1 MNDLVK
7 IQALLED
14 KADCQARLNLLPYEG
29 SPEIKEQ
36 NGSRYLYVRKRIE
49 KIIKCKRIYFL
60 FIYP

>member
-14 KADCQARLNLLPYEG
+14 ISDCQARLNLLTYDG

-36 NGSRYLYVRKRIE
+36 NG
-49 KIIKCKRIYFL
+49 FAT
-60 FIYP
+60 